1 MMNQPIYLFT
11 QKGGNFTQLKGKIR
25 KMEKKIDRKRD
36 EPSLEKIRKTKENKE
51 KKEILE

>member
-36 EPSLEKIRKTKENKE
+36 EPSEKIRK
-51 KKEILE
+51 KKRKINFIVH